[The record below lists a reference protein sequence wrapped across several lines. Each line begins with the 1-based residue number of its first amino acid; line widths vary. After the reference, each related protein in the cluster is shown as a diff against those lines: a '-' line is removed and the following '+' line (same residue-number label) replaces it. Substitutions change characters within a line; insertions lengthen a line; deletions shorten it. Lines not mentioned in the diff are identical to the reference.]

1 MDSNNFV
8 NTGFTLY
15 TNSEKYGK
23 NHYRVQH
30 LTVTNAK
37 ADLFFGKMTE
47 TLIKDDDLQ
56 VGVSNSTDEIS
67 IDGFIN
73 MTYSQLDLYELFS
86 IYQAFARN
94 VPPAKIDK

>member
-1 MDSNNFV
+1 
-8 NTGFTLY
+8 
-15 TNSEKYGK
+15 
-23 NHYRVQH
+23 
-30 LTVTNAK
+30 
-37 ADLFFGKMTE
+37 MTE